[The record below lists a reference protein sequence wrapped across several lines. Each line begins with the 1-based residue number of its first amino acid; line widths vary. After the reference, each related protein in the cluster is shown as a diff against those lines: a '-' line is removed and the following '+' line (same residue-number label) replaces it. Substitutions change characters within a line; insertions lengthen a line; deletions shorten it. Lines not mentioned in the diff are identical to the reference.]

1 MRSHP
6 RPGTGELG
14 GRALLEHAR
23 PHEVLGVDLGSVQ
36 MHPGRTVRDHLALV
50 GHGVPGASDR
60 IADLAAALG
69 IDHYA
74 DRRPNAL
81 STGMR
86 RAVALVAALACDP
99 AVLLLDEPMNG
110 LEIEKARIVRT
121 LLREHA
127 ERGGTVLLS
136 SHILA
141 GAELLADRVVLIEGG
156 GVRADT
162 TLDEFVLSR
171 GGGGVQVV
179 VDDPHELLLE
189 LGRRGILAR
198 LEGESVVADTADTR
212 VVSEAASAIGVL
224 VLQLGRR
231 RASLEDAVLEPGG
244 SAGQEASRCS
254 RRAGQEQVRR
264 RWRCRDER
272 RGLRVVLGADDP
284 LGADRH
290 PPRGDP
296 QRARGG
302 RPRAAHEGGGQH
314 RDDVDRL
321 PGPCGPAQHRAA
333 RGRPHGRG
341 HDRRLGHLAR
351 ARRRAD
357 PA

>member
-1 MRSHP
+1 MRHDDVRLEVTGLGCSYGGHAVLADVDLRP
-6 RPGTGELG
+6 EPGTVTLVLGRNGAGKTSLMRRLCGLTPGPGRVELG

-141 GAELLADRVVLIEGG
+141 SAELLADRVVLIEGG

-244 SAGQEASRCS
+244 SAGQELPVLAAG
-254 RRAGQEQVRR
+254 RAGAGSATMEMQ
-264 RWRCRDER
+264 
-272 RGLRVVLGADDP
+272 G
-284 LGADRH
+284 
-290 PPRGDP
+290 
-296 QRARGG
+296 
-302 RPRAAHEGGGQH
+302 
-314 RDDVDRL
+314 
-321 PGPCGPAQHRAA
+321 
-333 RGRPHGRG
+333 
-341 HDRRLGHLAR
+341 
-351 ARRRAD
+351 
-357 PA
+357 